1 MIRPHRLLLLPGLA
15 LLGAVAARASAAEG
29 PDPAARG
36 LDVFVHVPPEA
47 APGGVLP
54 IAVQAVGF
62 TTVVTPAPLPQ
73 AAVEAVGRAHLDVPV
88 PDGDEGDLELLVGV
102 RSGSHDRTRT
112 IKIHRSRL
120 HDASLFVP
128 DTRVVPGGVTS
139 AWVTVRSAQTG
150 APVAGAP
157 VRVALLE
164 GGVPRF
170 EAQVV
175 TDPSGSA
182 MTRVPIPRAAD
193 PAWTWTLEA
202 QTLGAGKHHGTTD
215 RV

>member
-73 AAVEAVGRAHLDVPV
+73 AAVEAVWNPETLGGVAVAPPAVKATADAEGRAHLDVPV
-88 PDGDEGDLELLVGV
+88 PDGDEGDLELL
-102 RSGSHDRTRT
+102 
-112 IKIHRSRL
+112 
-120 HDASLFVP
+120 
-128 DTRVVPGGVTS
+128 
-139 AWVTVRSAQTG
+139 
-150 APVAGAP
+150 
-157 VRVALLE
+157 
-164 GGVPRF
+164 
-170 EAQVV
+170 
-175 TDPSGSA
+175 
-182 MTRVPIPRAAD
+182 
-193 PAWTWTLEA
+193 
-202 QTLGAGKHHGTTD
+202 
-215 RV
+215 